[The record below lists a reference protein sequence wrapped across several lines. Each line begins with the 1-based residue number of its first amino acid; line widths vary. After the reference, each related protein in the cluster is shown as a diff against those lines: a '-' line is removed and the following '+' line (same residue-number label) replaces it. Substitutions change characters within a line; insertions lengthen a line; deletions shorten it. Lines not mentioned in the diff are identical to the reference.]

1 MANHGTPPI
10 PSPPPATETINLS
23 PGEDLAAVF
32 VRMRPRAVG
41 RTTRHWGTPGGAE
54 PELPVAPTPDLAR
67 LPAHPAGRLAPLA
80 PAPSPPRPA
89 ALRAAPRRSHVAQ
102 PWPVRLRG
110 SGLRACF
117 PASSGA
123 VSGSR
128 RLLGCSPGGP
138 VAPGSL
144 PPGIPPAGDAASLLR
159 EQTEPVLLCPPE
171 PLNRAVSPL
180 PARGQ

>member
-1 MANHGTPPI
+1 MAVANHGTPPI

-102 PWPVRLRG
+102 PWPCACAAAASARASRRPPGQSPARG
-110 SGLRACF
+110 ASWDASPAAPSLRARCR
-117 PASSGA
+117 PGSHPRGTQPHSC
-123 VSGSR
+123 GSR
-128 RLLGCSPGGP
+128 RSRCSCAHP
-138 VAPGSL
+138 
-144 PPGIPPAGDAASLLR
+144 
-159 EQTEPVLLCPPE
+159 
-171 PLNRAVSPL
+171 SP
-180 PARGQ
+180 